1 MIARFIGSAAVTAF
15 VLSLGVIGA
24 STAEARAPQATPVD
38 GSVGICFTIP
48 MPGSADLYWCL

>member
-1 MIARFIGSAAVTAF
+1 MA
-15 VLSLGVIGA
+15 LSLGIIGA
-24 STAEARAPQATPVD
+24 ATASAAEPQVKPVD

>member
-1 MIARFIGSAAVTAF
+1 MTARIAVPVAATAIM
-15 VLSLGVIGA
+15 LSLGIIGA
-24 STAEARAPQATPVD
+24 STASAAEPQATPVD

>member
-1 MIARFIGSAAVTAF
+1 MTARIAASAAVTAIA
-15 VLSLGVIGA
+15 LSLGVIGA
-24 STAEARAPQATPVD
+24 ATASAADPQAEPID